1 MPLHPVREDQ
11 RMAYFDRTGATTF
24 RATEHTGGAWALD
37 EQHIAPALGLL
48 AHVVELDRD
57 HRRPESPATALPL
70 ARLSFDI
77 LGTLPIGDVTTTV
90 TVLRPGRTIELVEAT
105 LSHGGR
111 PAVILRA
118 WLLQPRDTAAVA
130 GSHTPRIPSP
140 DDTAPWD
147 PTSVWPGGFIE
158 SAQLRRAQTEP
169 GRGHFWVRT
178 DEPLVADESVSPTA
192 AAVGLLDIANGMTVR
207 EDPNKVAFPNVDLT
221 AHLVRAP
228 RAGWIGFDTS
238 IAFGDN
244 GIGLTS
250 SVLHDE
256 DGPIG
261 SLNQILT
268 LRPNS

>member
-1 MPLHPVREDQ
+1 MP
-11 RMAYFDRTGATTF
+11 YFERTGPTAF
-24 RATEHTGGAWALD
+24 RATEHTGGAWTLD

-48 AHVVELDRD
+48 AHVVEADRD
-57 HRRPESPATALPL
+57 SRRSETGDNRLPL

-77 LGTLPIGDVTTTV
+77 LGTLPIAEVETAV
-90 TVLRPGRTIELVEAT
+90 AVRRPGRTIELVEAT

-118 WLLQPRDTAAVA
+118 WLLQQRDTAAVA
-130 GSHTPRIPSP
+130 GTHSPTIPSP
-140 DDTAPWD
+140 DATPEWD
-147 PTSVWPGGFIE
+147 PTTVWPGGFIRT
-158 SAQLRRAQTEP
+158 ARLRRRQAEP

-178 DEPLVADESVSPTA
+178 DEALVADEPVSPTA

-207 EDPNKVAFPNVDLT
+207 EDPAKVAFPNVDLT
-221 AHLVRAP
+221 LHLVRAP
-228 RAGWIGFDTS
+228 RPGWIGFDTS

-250 SVLHDE
+250 SVVHDE
-256 DGPIG
+256 SGPVG

-268 LRPNS
+268 VRPSD